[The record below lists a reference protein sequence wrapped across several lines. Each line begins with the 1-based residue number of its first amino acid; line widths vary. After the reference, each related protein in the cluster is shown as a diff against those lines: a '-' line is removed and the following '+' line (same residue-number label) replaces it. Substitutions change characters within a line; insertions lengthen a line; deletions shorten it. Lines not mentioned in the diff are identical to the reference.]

1 MSKIFRIADWSI
13 VTKLLAVNILI
24 LIAVA
29 GIVSVNLWSA
39 GQIKDQILTT
49 IKQDVARMTANAAL
63 SRDVNMVFADTN
75 LLINTFLQRRD
86 VLETERARLTAIL
99 QQQLASPGNS
109 QDIQAS
115 LQQFLTTLE
124 TLFSYGVPIITVGQ
138 EMQQTHEAISNAL
151 TELETSLSDAII
163 SRTVEG
169 KDFEI
174 IALQQSSALIPDYR
188 MALMKTLNL
197 LVISRQ
203 AYLGTADV
211 QEDYEGQIAKSLT
224 DLKNNFG
231 TVKSAGES
239 FIETSRTLETLADTY
254 AEQVAAYHHA
264 LREFQAQI
272 IALNN
277 EQSKLAAMMKLVDE
291 GVAHTTQRIEGE
303 VVSKTAASS
312 QTTLTLSVIVALV
325 LMSAAIFAIR
335 MIRPIVALSKT
346 ATQLSQGNL
355 NCIIPKRRSQDEIG
369 TLSGSFE
376 QLVEYLQD
384 MAGTAT
390 SIAQGNLSRQ
400 VRPKSTQDTLGQ
412 AFINMSTYLNTMAA
426 AATAIANGDIR
437 QVVRPKSND
446 DVLGNAFERLVAYIQ
461 DTARV
466 AEKIAGGDLA
476 VEVNVLSDD
485 DVLGKSFSLMAQTLR
500 GIIEE
505 INGLISS
512 ASEGKLSVRGD
523 ADHFD
528 GEYAQI
534 VAGINATLDAVVE
547 PVSMAAEYMRRM
559 ATGDFPPPITEEYK
573 GDFNLIKQS
582 LNTLIAS
589 LQGLI
594 QVAEQVADGELSVS
608 VHVLSEQDRLGK
620 SLSRM
625 VETIRHIVES
635 INCLTDAVQ
644 AGALGERGDVTQFG
658 GEYARIIQGVNK
670 TLDAVVTPL
679 NVTAEAIA
687 LIANGQMPPKISEAY
702 QGDFNT
708 IKQNVNLLIDAVDT
722 TTKIAEEIANGNMQ
736 VEVVE
741 RSEHDRL
748 MKALNR
754 MIRRLQTIL
763 IETNALIQDI
773 RDGRLE
779 ARGNAAEFEG
789 GWKQLVSGI
798 NDVIAAFVAP
808 IKMASDSVERI
819 AKGENPP
826 LITQEYKGDFNHIKR
841 NLNELIAATNEV
853 THVAEQM
860 AQGDLMVE
868 VNERSTEDALMRA
881 LNTMIRQFKDV
892 VKQVKGAANTMA
904 SSSDQ
909 LRSSAESMASGASHQ
924 AAATEEVSSSMEEM
938 VANIQQNAENAKQTE
953 HIAKQSAD
961 FAEESGQVVAE
972 AIVAMK
978 QIAQKILI
986 IEEIAGQTRLLSLN
1000 ATIEAARA
1008 QEHGK
1013 AFSVVAAEVRKL
1025 SEVTKNAAEE
1035 INRLAT
1041 SSFDVSTKAGEMLNT
1056 VVPSIHKTADLVHEI
1071 SAASGE
1077 QRIGA
1082 EQVNRA
1088 IQQLD
1093 HITQQNAAATEQIA
1107 STANALADQSEQL
1120 QQLMMFFNIQTEE
1133 ERLSSKNGSEK
1144 PLPSLSAVKISSKP
1158 QRKPPEVERKHAA
1171 LAPEVIFSDDR
1182 DAEFERY

>member
-1 MSKIFRIADWSI
+1 MPKLFRIADWSI
-13 VTKLLAVNILI
+13 VTKLFAVNILI
-24 LIAVA
+24 FVAVA
-29 GIVSVNLWSA
+29 GIVGVNLWSA
-39 GQIKDQILTT
+39 KQIKAQVLTT
-49 IKQDVARMTANAAL
+49 ISQDVTRMANNAAL
-63 SRDVNMVFADTN
+63 SRDVNAVFADTN

-86 VLETERARLTAIL
+86 VLETERARLTDVL
-99 QQQLASPGNS
+99 QRQLASSDNS
-109 QDIQAS
+109 QEIQAS
-115 LQQFLTTLE
+115 LQQFLNTLAM
-124 TLFSYGVPIITVGQ
+124 LFDLGVPIISIN
-138 EMQQTHEAISNAL
+138 EKMQQSNKAITDSLA
-151 TELETSLSDAII
+151 ELEKSLSDTII
-163 SRTVEG
+163 SRTIEG
-169 KDFEI
+169 KDFEL
-174 IALQQSSALIPDYR
+174 IALQQVSALIPDYR
-188 MALMKTLNL
+188 MALMKTQNL

-203 AYLGTADV
+203 AYLGTAEV
-211 QEDYEGQIAKSLT
+211 QDDYERQITKNLT

-239 FIETSRTLETLADTY
+239 FIEISRTLETLAGAY
-254 AEQVAAYHHA
+254 AEQVGEYHQA
-264 LREFQAQI
+264 LRDFQTQI

-277 EQSKLAAMMKLVDE
+277 EQSKLATLMKRVDE
-291 GVAHTTQRIEGE
+291 GVAQTTQRIEGE
-303 VVSKTAASS
+303 VISKTAAST
-312 QTTLTLSVIVALV
+312 QTTITLSAIVAFV
-325 LMSAAIFAIR
+325 LISVAVFAIR

-355 NCIIPKRRSQDEIG
+355 NCTIPKRRSRDEIG
-369 TLSGSFE
+369 TLSRAFE
-376 QLVEYLQD
+376 QLIEYLQD

-400 VRPKSTQDTLGQ
+400 VQPKSAQDTLGQ
-412 AFINMSTYLNTMAA
+412 AFINMSTYLNTIAA

-437 QVVRPKSND
+437 QAVRPKSSD

-461 DTARV
+461 DTAQI

-476 VEVNVLSDD
+476 VEVNVLSDE
-485 DVLGKSFSLMAQTLR
+485 DVLGKSFRLMAQTLR

-505 INGLISS
+505 INGLITS

-523 ADHFD
+523 ASHFD

-559 ATGDFPPPITEEYK
+559 ATGDFPPLITEEYK

-582 LNTLIAS
+582 LNTLIAN

-594 QVAEQVADGELSVS
+594 QVAEQVADGNLAVS

-635 INCLTDAVQ
+635 INHLTNAVQ
-644 AGALGERGDVTQFG
+644 NGALDARGDVSQFG

-687 LIANGQMPPKISEAY
+687 LIANGKMPQKISEAY

-708 IKQNVNLLIDAVDT
+708 IKQNVNLLIDAVEA

-789 GWKQLVSGI
+789 GWKELVSGI

-819 AKGENPP
+819 SIGEVPP

-841 NLNELIAATNEV
+841 NLNELITATNEV
-853 THVAEQM
+853 TRVAEQM

-868 VNERSTEDALMRA
+868 VNERSTDDALMRA

-892 VKQVKGAANTMA
+892 VKQVKSAANTMA
-904 SSSDQ
+904 FSSEQ
-909 LRSSAESMASGASHQ
+909 LRSSAESMATGASHQ

-953 HIAKQSAD
+953 HIATQSAN

-972 AIVAMK
+972 AVVAMK
-978 QIAQKILI
+978 QIAQKIRI

-1035 INRLAT
+1035 INELAT

-1093 HITQQNAAATEQIA
+1093 QITQQNAAATEQIA
-1107 STANALADQSEQL
+1107 STANALAGQAEQL
-1120 QQLMMFFNIQTEE
+1120 QHLMMFFNIQTEE
-1133 ERLSSKNGSEK
+1133 EDASPKSGLEK
-1144 PLPSLSAVKISSKP
+1144 PPSSPSPVKQFNTPFHKMP
-1158 QRKPPEVERKHAA
+1158 DTARKTLA
-1171 LAPEVIFSDDR
+1171 LRHEIILNDEH